1 MEHEFGKLTNKPLKK
16 GKTMLL
22 FDIDG
27 TLTKPLHEID
37 DNMINLLTEINK
49 NNPNINFAVVGGSDY
64 KQIKS
69 QIGKIFPILKFIF
82 SENGGR
88 TYDEK
93 LNLINDKRIHEHFN
107 EKQIQEM
114 LNFALRYIARL
125 ELPVKRGTFIQ
136 YRTSTINISPIGRD
150 CTLEERKIFIEYDKK
165 NNILENFKLA
175 FDNAFALKF
184 NVSTDIGGQISFD
197 VFPKGWDKRYCL
209 QFLKDYDNII
219 FFGDK
224 TYVGGSDY
232 EIGISQQITQGYNV
246 INPEETIE
254 KIKNVLKEINEIE
267 K

>member
-1 MEHEFGKLTNKPLKK
+1 MSEEKKLTFKPLKK
-16 GKTMLL
+16 GKSILL

-49 NNPNINFAVVGGSDY
+49 NNPNINFAVVGGSDF

-93 LNLINDKRIHEHFN
+93 LNLINDKRIQDHFS
-107 EKQIQEM
+107 EEQIQEM
-114 LNFALRYIARL
+114 LNFGLRYIAKL

-150 CTLEERKIFIEYDKK
+150 CTLEERKTFIEYDKK
-165 NNILENFKLA
+165 NHILDNFKLA
-175 FDNAFALKF
+175 FDNEFGKKF

-197 VFPKGWDKRYCL
+197 VFPKYSFTLTLSSSG
-209 QFLKDYDNII
+209 
-219 FFGDK
+219 
-224 TYVGGSDY
+224 
-232 EIGISQQITQGYNV
+232 
-246 INPEETIE
+246 TI
-254 KIKNVLKEINEIE
+254 
-267 K
+267 